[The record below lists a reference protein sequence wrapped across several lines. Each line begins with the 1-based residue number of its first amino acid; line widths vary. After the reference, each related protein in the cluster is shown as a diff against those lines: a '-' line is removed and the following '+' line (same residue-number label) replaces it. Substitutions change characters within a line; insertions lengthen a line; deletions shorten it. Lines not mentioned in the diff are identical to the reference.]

1 MEKTKEQKL
10 ASKQRYLAQ
19 EAKAI
24 EMLRADNLYD
34 FIDGLK
40 YSYSLSIRYKSAN
53 LRALVID
60 ASYNGVENIYP
71 AFTNF
76 QKCLKCGI
84 LKNWQNTYWFDKE
97 KAESLQQYILEH
109 NN

>member
-24 EMLRADNLYD
+24 DMLRADSLYD
-34 FIDGLK
+34 FISGLK
-40 YSYSLSIRYKSAN
+40 YAYSLSIRYKSAN
-53 LRALVID
+53 FRSLVED

-71 AFTNF
+71 AFTNV

-84 LKNWQNTYWFDKE
+84 IKTWNNTYWFDKE
-97 KAESLQQYILEH
+97 KAASLQQYILEH
-109 NN
+109 SN